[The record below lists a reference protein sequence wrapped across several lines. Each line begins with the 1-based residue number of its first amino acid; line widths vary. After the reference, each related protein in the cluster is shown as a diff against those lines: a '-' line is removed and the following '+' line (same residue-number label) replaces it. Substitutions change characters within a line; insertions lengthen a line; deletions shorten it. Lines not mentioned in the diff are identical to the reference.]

1 MISIAARVGLLLTY
15 GGGSEFYVGLGMLCL
30 DGCVYFCIA
39 ALRVVRPN
47 LISNLYR
54 SAYFSAKQRTERTVD
69 LEMEAVGFRGG
80 LSEDEDVARER
91 ARACGDV
98 PGGSPSIVIKQLV
111 KRFVAVA
118 HGKRIIKRA
127 VNDLSLRIDHGE
139 CFGLLGPN
147 GAGKTTLQ
155 DMLTGLQRA
164 DGGSATIAGFDISTQ
179 MRKVHRIIGVCPQ
192 FDKIWPEL
200 SVRHRARPFPAI

>member
-1 MISIAARVGLLLTY
+1 MGIIFGKVMMKIVSFSFSFILPA
-15 GGGSEFYVGLGMLCL
+15 
-30 DGCVYFCIA
+30 
-39 ALRVVRPN
+39 P
-47 LISNLYR
+47 
-54 SAYFSAKQRTERTVD
+54 SAGV
-69 LEMEAVGFRGG
+69 
-80 LSEDEDVARER
+80 
-91 ARACGDV
+91 
-98 PGGSPSIVIKQLV
+98 
-111 KRFVAVA
+111 
-118 HGKRIIKRA
+118 
-127 VNDLSLRIDHGE
+127 E
-139 CFGLLGPN
+139 CFGLLGPH